1 MHLYS
6 GAWYWFVLTLNE
18 GEQINQVE
26 ILKAAF

>member
-6 GAWYWFVLTLNE
+6 GAWFVLTLYE